1 MVHRHGGF
9 RSVCESNER
18 KGSMSDSQKMQV
30 LNYMKTHRGITQEEA
45 VEHFKCY
52 RLASRIKDLRDDGV
66 KIVTYMEDNKNR
78 RGQHARYFIDTEG
91 EGA

>member
-1 MVHRHGGF
+1 MWNG
-9 RSVCESNER
+9 R
-18 KGSMSDSQKMQV
+18 KDKVMSDSQKMQV

-52 RLASRIKDLRDDGV
+52 RLSARIKDLRDDGI

-78 RGQHARYFIDTEG
+78 RGQHARYFIDM

>member
-1 MVHRHGGF
+1 MVHRSCGF
-9 RSVCESNER
+9 GSVCGANER
-18 KGSMSDSQKMQV
+18 KWSMSDSQKMQV

-52 RLASRIKDLRDDGV
+52 RLASRIKNLRDDGI

-78 RGQHARYFIDTEG
+78 RGQHARYFIDM

>member
-9 RSVCESNER
+9 RSVCGANER
-18 KGSMSDSQKMQV
+18 KWSMSDSQKMQV

-78 RGQHARYFIDTEG
+78 RGQHARYFIDM